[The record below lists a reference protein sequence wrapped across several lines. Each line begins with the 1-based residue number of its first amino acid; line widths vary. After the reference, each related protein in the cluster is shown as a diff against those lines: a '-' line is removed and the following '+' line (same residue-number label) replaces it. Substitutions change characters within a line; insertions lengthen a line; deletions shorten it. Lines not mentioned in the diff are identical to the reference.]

1 MATWPAFTPAKTC
14 IIPNHFINNQTCLFF
29 AFIPAKKT
37 RDLGYTRCEFH
48 LITRLWWPGEVLLR
62 VSRSLTIKQMA
73 TVSAVA
79 MVTICIFIVIQ
90 LFHFVQQRR
99 IDYAQQM
106 ENVAHTVR
114 QPLSEAV
121 LKADIPQAE
130 RILNTLKPAGI
141 LSRADVVLPNAFQ
154 ALHADF
160 APEKPV
166 PRWVA
171 RLFELPVQITLPLY
185 SVERSGLP
193 KPIAYLVLQA
203 DSSRVYQFL
212 LSTLSTMITTYL
224 LLALILSI
232 AISWCINR
240 LIVHPLRD
248 LSRDLQELPP
258 QAILTH
264 KMKLPNNHRDDEI
277 GMLIRSY
284 NRNQQVLESIHDEMS
299 RMTTHFAVTDLPN
312 RALFLA
318 LLEQH
323 ISHRHNRQ
331 AWGLMVIRIETLQ
344 EANGVLSDE
353 QRDTLMLTLV
363 EKIRST
369 VDDHSLL
376 AQTGPS
382 DFALLMKRAHNPF
395 RAMRLARNLM
405 IRINQ
410 PVNLQQLQLRPNASI
425 GLALHEES
433 SISAS
438 EQLDRATSA
447 MMSARHQGKNQI
459 LFFDPALTE
468 RAQKRLTQEHDIL
481 QGLQDEQFALYLQ
494 PQINMETGE
503 LAGAEALLRM
513 RMPDGSYGLSEEFI
527 ASAEE
532 IGVISAIGR
541 WVFEEACRILA
552 AWQKQGINIPLSVN
566 ISAVQL
572 RDASMVSHLQG
583 LLERHRIAPGNFV
596 LEITETAQIGDAE
609 QAIALLRLLQQTGV
623 AVALDDFGMGYSNLN
638 YLHQFKALP
647 VNKLK
652 MDRSFVAALPDD
664 DTMVRIVAAI
674 ADIIHLDVIAE
685 GVETAEQRDWLLA
698 RGITIGQGYLYAEAL
713 PLHVFNQRWLAS
725 PQLPV

>member
-1 MATWPAFTPAKTC
+1 M
-14 IIPNHFINNQTCLFF
+14 
-29 AFIPAKKT
+29 
-37 RDLGYTRCEFH
+37 
-48 LITRLWWPGEVLLR
+48 R

-73 TVSAVA
+73 TVSLVAVIT
-79 MVTICIFIVIQ
+79 VSIFIVIQ

-106 ENVAHTVR
+106 ETIAHSVR

-121 LKADIPQAE
+121 LRADIPQAE
-130 RILNTLKPAGI
+130 HILHSLKPAGI

-160 APEKPV
+160 EPEKPV
-166 PRWVA
+166 PRLVA

-185 SVERSGLP
+185 SVENTGSP
-193 KPIAYLVLQA
+193 KPLAYLVLQA
-203 DSSRVYQFL
+203 NSSRVYQFI
-212 LSTLSTMITTYL
+212 LSTLSTMIITYL
-224 LLALILSI
+224 LLALILSV

-240 LIVHPLRD
+240 LIIHPLRNI
-248 LSRDLQELPP
+248 SRELQELPP
-258 QAILTH
+258 QSILAH
-264 KMKLPNNHRDDEI
+264 KLTLPQGHHDDEI

-284 NRNQQVLESIHDEMS
+284 NRNQQVLESVHDEMS
-299 RMTTHFAVTDLPN
+299 RLTTHFAVTDLPN
-312 RALFLA
+312 RTLFLA
-318 LLEQH
+318 LVDQH
-323 ISHRHNRQ
+323 MRHPCRPF
-331 AWGLMVIRIETLQ
+331 GLMVIRVETLQ

-369 VDDHSLL
+369 LDDHTLL

-382 DFALLMKRAHNPF
+382 DFALLMKRANNPF
-395 RAMRLARNLM
+395 RAIRLARNLI
-405 IRINQ
+405 IRLNQ

-425 GLALHEES
+425 GLALRDDEPLGANEL
-433 SISAS
+433 
-438 EQLDRATSA
+438 LDRATSA

-459 LFFDPALTE
+459 LFFDAALTE

-481 QGLQDEQFALYLQ
+481 QGLHDEQFALYLQ
-494 PQINMETGE
+494 PQINMQTGE

-513 RMPDGSYGLSEEFI
+513 RQPDGSYGLSEEFI

-552 AWQKQGINIPLSVN
+552 GWQKHGVMIPLSVN

-572 RDASMVSHLQG
+572 RDASMVTHLQS
-583 LLERHRIAPGNFV
+583 LLERHRIAPGTFV
-596 LEITETAQIGDAE
+596 VEITETAQIGDAE
-609 QAIALLRLLQQTGV
+609 QAISLLRMLQQTGV

-652 MDRSFVAALPDD
+652 MDRSFVSALPDD

-674 ADIIHLDVIAE
+674 ADIINLDVIAE
-685 GVETAEQRDWLLA
+685 GVETNEQRDWLLA
-698 RGITIGQGYLYAEAL
+698 RGIHIGQGYLYSEAVNL
-713 PLHVFNQRWLAS
+713 TRFNQQWIVKPSRTE
-725 PQLPV
+725 

>member
-1 MATWPAFTPAKTC
+1 M
-14 IIPNHFINNQTCLFF
+14 
-29 AFIPAKKT
+29 
-37 RDLGYTRCEFH
+37 
-48 LITRLWWPGEVLLR
+48 LR

-79 MVTICIFIVIQ
+79 MVTISIFIVIQ

-106 ENVAHTVR
+106 ENIAHTVR

-121 LKADIPQAE
+121 LKGDIPQAE

-160 APEKPV
+160 VPEKPV
-166 PRWVA
+166 PRFVA

-185 SVERSGLP
+185 SVERTGLP

-224 LLALILSI
+224 LLALILSV

-240 LIVHPLRD
+240 LIVHPLRN

-264 KMKLPNNHRDDEI
+264 KLDLPHNHRDDEI

-318 LLEQH
+318 LLDQH
-323 ISHRHNRQ
+323 ASHRHRRQ
-331 AWGLMVIRIETLQ
+331 PWGLMVIRIETLQ

-369 VDDHSLL
+369 VDDHTLL

-410 PVNLQQLQLRPNASI
+410 PVNLHQLQLRPNASI
-425 GLALHEES
+425 GLALYDDS
-433 SISAS
+433 VVSAG

-481 QGLQDEQFALYLQ
+481 QGLQDDQFALYLQ
-494 PQINMETGE
+494 PQINMATGE

-609 QAIALLRLLQQTGV
+609 QAISLLRALQQTGV

-664 DTMVRIVAAI
+664 DTMVRIVSAI

-685 GVETAEQRDWLLA
+685 GVETEEQRDWLLA

-713 PLHVFNQRWLAS
+713 PLHIFNQRWLAPS
-725 PQLPV
+725 SHPE

>member
-1 MATWPAFTPAKTC
+1 
-14 IIPNHFINNQTCLFF
+14 
-29 AFIPAKKT
+29 
-37 RDLGYTRCEFH
+37 
-48 LITRLWWPGEVLLR
+48 LLR

-114 QPLSEAV
+114 QPLSDAV

-248 LSRDLQELPP
+248 ISRDLQELPP

-264 KMKLPNNHRDDEI
+264 KMTLPNNHRDDEI

-323 ISHRHNRQ
+323 MSHRHNRQ

-425 GLALHEES
+425 GLALHEEN

-552 AWQKQGINIPLSVN
+552 GWQKQGINIPLSVN

-609 QAIALLRLLQQTGV
+609 QAIALLRSLQQTGV

-713 PLHVFNQRWLAS
+713 PLNVFNQRWLKRS
-725 PQLPV
+725 QLPE

>member
-1 MATWPAFTPAKTC
+1 MRVKTC

-248 LSRDLQELPP
+248 ISRDLQELPP

-552 AWQKQGINIPLSVN
+552 GWQKQGINIPLSVN

-713 PLHVFNQRWLAS
+713 PLHVFNQRWLNS
-725 PQLPV
+725 SQLPE

>member
-1 MATWPAFTPAKTC
+1 M
-14 IIPNHFINNQTCLFF
+14 
-29 AFIPAKKT
+29 
-37 RDLGYTRCEFH
+37 
-48 LITRLWWPGEVLLR
+48 R

-79 MVTICIFIVIQ
+79 LVTICIFIVIQ

-99 IDYAQQM
+99 VDYAQQM

-166 PRWVA
+166 PRFVA

-224 LLALILSI
+224 LLALILSV

-240 LIVHPLRD
+240 LIVHPLRNI
-248 LSRDLQELPP
+248 SRELQELPP
-258 QAILTH
+258 PAILTH
-264 KMKLPNNHRDDEI
+264 KLALPHNHRDDEI

-299 RMTTHFAVTDLPN
+299 RLTTHFAVTDLPN

-318 LLEQH
+318 LLDQH
-323 ISHRHNRQ
+323 IRHRHSQ
-331 AWGLMVIRIETLQ
+331 QPWGLMVIRIETLQ

-369 VDDHSLL
+369 IDDHTLL

-405 IRINQ
+405 LRINQ
-410 PVNLQQLQLRPNASI
+410 PVNLYQLQLRPNASI
-425 GLALHEES
+425 GLALHDDNTV
-433 SISAS
+433 SAG
-438 EQLDRATSA
+438 EQLARATSA

-481 QGLQDEQFALYLQ
+481 QGLQDGQFALYLQ
-494 PQINMETGE
+494 PQINMATGE

-532 IGVISAIGR
+532 IGVISALGR
-541 WVFEEACRILA
+541 WVFEEACRIIA
-552 AWQKQGINIPLSVN
+552 GWQRHGINLPLSVN

-572 RDASMVSHLQG
+572 RDASVVSHLQG

-609 QAIALLRLLQQTGV
+609 QAMALLRSLQQTGV

-713 PLHVFNQRWLAS
+713 PLPVFNQRWLAS
-725 PQLPV
+725 SSPSE

>member
-1 MATWPAFTPAKTC
+1 M
-14 IIPNHFINNQTCLFF
+14 
-29 AFIPAKKT
+29 
-37 RDLGYTRCEFH
+37 
-48 LITRLWWPGEVLLR
+48 R

-79 MVTICIFIVIQ
+79 MVTISIFIVIQ

-106 ENVAHTVR
+106 ENIAHTVR

-121 LKADIPQAE
+121 LKGDIPQAE
-130 RILNTLKPAGI
+130 HILNTLKPAGI

-160 APEKPV
+160 VPDKPV
-166 PRWVA
+166 PLFVA

-185 SVERSGLP
+185 SVERTGLP

-224 LLALILSI
+224 LLALILSV

-240 LIVHPLRD
+240 LIVHPLRN

-264 KMKLPNNHRDDEI
+264 KLDLPQNHRDDEI

-318 LLEQH
+318 LLDQH
-323 ISHRHNRQ
+323 ISHRHRRQ
-331 AWGLMVIRIETLQ
+331 PWGLMVIRIETLQ

-369 VDDHSLL
+369 VDDHTLL

-410 PVNLQQLQLRPNASI
+410 PVNLHQLQLRPNASI
-425 GLALHEES
+425 GLALHDDDLV
-433 SISAS
+433 SAG

-447 MMSARHQGKNQI
+447 MMSARHQGKNQV

-481 QGLQDEQFALYLQ
+481 QGLQDDQFALYLQ

-552 AWQKQGINIPLSVN
+552 GWQKQGINIPLSVN

-572 RDASMVSHLQG
+572 RDASMVTHLQG

-609 QAIALLRLLQQTGV
+609 QAIQLLRSLQQTGV

-685 GVETAEQRDWLLA
+685 GVETEEQRDWLLA

-713 PLHVFNQRWLAS
+713 PLPIFNQRWLS
-725 PQLPV
+725 HSSHPE

>member
-1 MATWPAFTPAKTC
+1 M
-14 IIPNHFINNQTCLFF
+14 
-29 AFIPAKKT
+29 
-37 RDLGYTRCEFH
+37 
-48 LITRLWWPGEVLLR
+48 LR

-79 MVTICIFIVIQ
+79 LVTICIFIVIQ

-99 IDYAQQM
+99 VDYAQQM

-166 PRWVA
+166 PRFVA

-224 LLALILSI
+224 LLALILSV

-240 LIVHPLRD
+240 LIVHPLRNI
-248 LSRDLQELPP
+248 SRELQELPP
-258 QAILTH
+258 PAILTH
-264 KMKLPNNHRDDEI
+264 KLALPHNHRDDEI

-299 RMTTHFAVTDLPN
+299 RLTTHFAVTDLPN

-318 LLEQH
+318 LLDQH
-323 ISHRHNRQ
+323 IRHRHSQ
-331 AWGLMVIRIETLQ
+331 QPWGLMVIRIETLQ

-353 QRDTLMLTLV
+353 HRDTLMLTLV

-369 VDDHSLL
+369 IDDHTLL

-405 IRINQ
+405 LRINQ
-410 PVNLQQLQLRPNASI
+410 PVNLYQLQLRPNASI
-425 GLALHEES
+425 GLALHDDNTV
-433 SISAS
+433 SAG
-438 EQLDRATSA
+438 EQLARATSA

-481 QGLQDEQFALYLQ
+481 QGLQDGQFALYLQ
-494 PQINMETGE
+494 PQINMATGE

-532 IGVISAIGR
+532 IGVISALGR
-541 WVFEEACRILA
+541 WVFEEACRIIA
-552 AWQKQGINIPLSVN
+552 GWQRHGINLPLSVN

-572 RDASMVSHLQG
+572 RDASVVSHLQG

-609 QAIALLRLLQQTGV
+609 QAMALLRSLQQTGV

-713 PLHVFNQRWLAS
+713 PLSVFNQRWLAS
-725 PQLPV
+725 SSPSE

>member
-1 MATWPAFTPAKTC
+1 M
-14 IIPNHFINNQTCLFF
+14 
-29 AFIPAKKT
+29 
-37 RDLGYTRCEFH
+37 
-48 LITRLWWPGEVLLR
+48 R

-114 QPLSEAV
+114 QPLSDAV

-248 LSRDLQELPP
+248 ISRDLQELPP

-264 KMKLPNNHRDDEI
+264 KMTLPNNHRDDEI

-323 ISHRHNRQ
+323 MSHRHNRQ

-425 GLALHEES
+425 GLALHEEN

-552 AWQKQGINIPLSVN
+552 GWQKQGINIPLSVN

-609 QAIALLRLLQQTGV
+609 QAIALLRSLQQTGV

-713 PLHVFNQRWLAS
+713 PLNVFNQRWLKRS
-725 PQLPV
+725 QLPE

>member
-1 MATWPAFTPAKTC
+1 M
-14 IIPNHFINNQTCLFF
+14 
-29 AFIPAKKT
+29 
-37 RDLGYTRCEFH
+37 
-48 LITRLWWPGEVLLR
+48 LR

-79 MVTICIFIVIQ
+79 LVTICIFIVIQ

-99 IDYAQQM
+99 VDYAQQM

-166 PRWVA
+166 PRFVA

-224 LLALILSI
+224 LLALILSV

-240 LIVHPLRD
+240 LIVHPLRNI
-248 LSRDLQELPP
+248 SRELQELPP
-258 QAILTH
+258 PAILTH
-264 KMKLPNNHRDDEI
+264 KLALPHNHRDDEI

-299 RMTTHFAVTDLPN
+299 RLTTHFAVTDLPN

-318 LLEQH
+318 LLDQH
-323 ISHRHNRQ
+323 IRHRHSQ
-331 AWGLMVIRIETLQ
+331 QPWGLMVIRIETLQ

-369 VDDHSLL
+369 IDDHTLL

-405 IRINQ
+405 LRINQ
-410 PVNLQQLQLRPNASI
+410 PVNLYQLQLRPNASI
-425 GLALHEES
+425 GLALHDDNTV
-433 SISAS
+433 SAG
-438 EQLDRATSA
+438 EQLARATSA

-481 QGLQDEQFALYLQ
+481 QGLQDGQFALYLQ
-494 PQINMETGE
+494 PQINMATGE

-532 IGVISAIGR
+532 IGVISALGR
-541 WVFEEACRILA
+541 WVFEEACRIIA
-552 AWQKQGINIPLSVN
+552 GWQRHGINLPLSVN

-572 RDASMVSHLQG
+572 RDASVVSHLQG

-609 QAIALLRLLQQTGV
+609 QAMALLRSLQQTGV

-664 DTMVRIVAAI
+664 DTMVCIVAAI

-713 PLHVFNQRWLAS
+713 PFSVFNQRWLAS
-725 PQLPV
+725 SSPSE

>member
-1 MATWPAFTPAKTC
+1 M
-14 IIPNHFINNQTCLFF
+14 
-29 AFIPAKKT
+29 
-37 RDLGYTRCEFH
+37 
-48 LITRLWWPGEVLLR
+48 R

-73 TVSAVA
+73 TVSLVAVIT
-79 MVTICIFIVIQ
+79 VSIFIVIQ

-106 ENVAHTVR
+106 ETIAHSVR

-121 LKADIPQAE
+121 LRADIPQAE
-130 RILNTLKPAGI
+130 HILHSLKPAGI

-160 APEKPV
+160 EPEKPV
-166 PRWVA
+166 PRLVA

-185 SVERSGLP
+185 SVENTGSP
-193 KPIAYLVLQA
+193 KPLAYLVLQA
-203 DSSRVYQFL
+203 NSSRVYQFI
-212 LSTLSTMITTYL
+212 LSTLSTMIITYL
-224 LLALILSI
+224 LLALILSV

-240 LIVHPLRD
+240 LIIHPLRNI
-248 LSRDLQELPP
+248 SRELQELPP
-258 QAILTH
+258 QSILAH
-264 KMKLPNNHRDDEI
+264 KLTLPQGHRDDEI

-284 NRNQQVLESIHDEMS
+284 NRNQQVLESVHDEMS
-299 RMTTHFAVTDLPN
+299 RLTTHFAVTDLPN
-312 RALFLA
+312 RTLFLA
-318 LLEQH
+318 LLDQH
-323 ISHRHNRQ
+323 MRHPCRPF
-331 AWGLMVIRIETLQ
+331 GLMVIRVETLQ

-369 VDDHSLL
+369 LDDHTLL

-382 DFALLMKRAHNPF
+382 DFALLMKRANNPF
-395 RAMRLARNLM
+395 RAIRLARNLI
-405 IRINQ
+405 IRLNQ

-425 GLALHEES
+425 GLALRDDEPLGANEL
-433 SISAS
+433 
-438 EQLDRATSA
+438 LDRATSA

-459 LFFDPALTE
+459 LFFDAALTE

-481 QGLQDEQFALYLQ
+481 QGLHDEQFALYLQ
-494 PQINMETGE
+494 PQINMQTGE

-513 RMPDGSYGLSEEFI
+513 RQPDGSYGLSEEFI

-552 AWQKQGINIPLSVN
+552 GWQKHGVMIPLSVN

-572 RDASMVSHLQG
+572 RDASMVTHLQS
-583 LLERHRIAPGNFV
+583 LLERHRIALGTFV
-596 LEITETAQIGDAE
+596 VEITETAQIGDAE
-609 QAIALLRLLQQTGV
+609 QAISLLRMLQQTGV

-652 MDRSFVAALPDD
+652 MDRSFVSALPDD

-674 ADIIHLDVIAE
+674 AEIINLDVIAE
-685 GVETAEQRDWLLA
+685 GVETNEQRDWLLA
-698 RGITIGQGYLYAEAL
+698 RGIHIGQGYLYSEAVNL
-713 PLHVFNQRWLAS
+713 TRFNQQWIVKPSRTE
-725 PQLPV
+725 

>member
-1 MATWPAFTPAKTC
+1 M
-14 IIPNHFINNQTCLFF
+14 
-29 AFIPAKKT
+29 
-37 RDLGYTRCEFH
+37 
-48 LITRLWWPGEVLLR
+48 R

-248 LSRDLQELPP
+248 ISRDLQELPP

-552 AWQKQGINIPLSVN
+552 GWQKQGINIPLSVN

-713 PLHVFNQRWLAS
+713 PLHIFNQRWLNS
-725 PQLPV
+725 SQLPE

>member
-1 MATWPAFTPAKTC
+1 M
-14 IIPNHFINNQTCLFF
+14 
-29 AFIPAKKT
+29 
-37 RDLGYTRCEFH
+37 
-48 LITRLWWPGEVLLR
+48 LR

-79 MVTICIFIVIQ
+79 LVTICIFIVIQ

-99 IDYAQQM
+99 VDYAQQM
-106 ENVAHTVR
+106 ENIAHTVR

-166 PRWVA
+166 PRFVA

-224 LLALILSI
+224 LLALILSV

-240 LIVHPLRD
+240 LIVHPLRNI
-248 LSRDLQELPP
+248 SRELQELPP
-258 QAILTH
+258 PAILTH
-264 KMKLPNNHRDDEI
+264 KLALPHNHRDDEI

-299 RMTTHFAVTDLPN
+299 RLTTHFAVTDLPN

-318 LLEQH
+318 LLDQH
-323 ISHRHNRQ
+323 IRHRHSQ
-331 AWGLMVIRIETLQ
+331 QPWGLMVIRIETLQ

-369 VDDHSLL
+369 IDDHTLL

-405 IRINQ
+405 LRINQ
-410 PVNLQQLQLRPNASI
+410 PVNLYQLQLRPNASI
-425 GLALHEES
+425 GLALHDDNTV
-433 SISAS
+433 SAG
-438 EQLDRATSA
+438 EQLARATSA

-481 QGLQDEQFALYLQ
+481 QGLQDGQFALYLQ
-494 PQINMETGE
+494 PQINMATGE

-532 IGVISAIGR
+532 IGVISALGR
-541 WVFEEACRILA
+541 WVFEEACRIIA
-552 AWQKQGINIPLSVN
+552 GWQRHGINLPLSVN

-572 RDASMVSHLQG
+572 RDASVVSHLQG

-609 QAIALLRLLQQTGV
+609 QAMALLRSLQQTGV

-713 PLHVFNQRWLAS
+713 PLSVFNQRWLAS
-725 PQLPV
+725 SSPSE

>member
-1 MATWPAFTPAKTC
+1 
-14 IIPNHFINNQTCLFF
+14 
-29 AFIPAKKT
+29 
-37 RDLGYTRCEFH
+37 
-48 LITRLWWPGEVLLR
+48 
-62 VSRSLTIKQMA
+62 MA

-79 MVTICIFIVIQ
+79 MVTISIFIVIQ

-106 ENVAHTVR
+106 ENIAHTVR

-121 LKADIPQAE
+121 LKGDIPQAE
-130 RILNTLKPAGI
+130 HILNTLKPAGI

-160 APEKPV
+160 VPDKPV
-166 PRWVA
+166 PLFVA

-185 SVERSGLP
+185 SVERTGLP

-224 LLALILSI
+224 LLALILSV

-240 LIVHPLRD
+240 LIVHPLRN

-264 KMKLPNNHRDDEI
+264 KLDLPQNHRDDEI

-318 LLEQH
+318 LLDQH
-323 ISHRHNRQ
+323 ISHRHRRQ
-331 AWGLMVIRIETLQ
+331 PWGLMVIRIETLQ

-369 VDDHSLL
+369 VDDHTLL

-410 PVNLQQLQLRPNASI
+410 PVNLHQLQLRPNASI
-425 GLALHEES
+425 GLALHDDDLV
-433 SISAS
+433 SAG

-447 MMSARHQGKNQI
+447 MMSARHQGKNQV

-481 QGLQDEQFALYLQ
+481 QGLQDDQFALYLQ

-552 AWQKQGINIPLSVN
+552 GWQKQGINIPLSVN

-572 RDASMVSHLQG
+572 RDASMVTHLQG

-609 QAIALLRLLQQTGV
+609 QAIQLLRSLQQTGV

-685 GVETAEQRDWLLA
+685 GVETEEQRDWLLA

-713 PLHVFNQRWLAS
+713 PLPIFNQRWLS
-725 PQLPV
+725 HSSHPE

>member
-1 MATWPAFTPAKTC
+1 M
-14 IIPNHFINNQTCLFF
+14 
-29 AFIPAKKT
+29 
-37 RDLGYTRCEFH
+37 
-48 LITRLWWPGEVLLR
+48 R

-73 TVSAVA
+73 TVSLVAVIT
-79 MVTICIFIVIQ
+79 VSIFIVIQ

-106 ENVAHTVR
+106 ETIAHSVR

-121 LKADIPQAE
+121 LRADIPQAE
-130 RILNTLKPAGI
+130 HILHSLKPAGI

-160 APEKPV
+160 EPEKPV
-166 PRWVA
+166 PRLVA

-185 SVERSGLP
+185 SVENTGSP
-193 KPIAYLVLQA
+193 KPLAYLVLQA
-203 DSSRVYQFL
+203 NSSRVYQFI
-212 LSTLSTMITTYL
+212 LSTLSTMIITYL
-224 LLALILSI
+224 LLALILSV

-240 LIVHPLRD
+240 LIIHPLRNI
-248 LSRDLQELPP
+248 SRELQELPP
-258 QAILTH
+258 QSILAH
-264 KMKLPNNHRDDEI
+264 KLTLPQGHRDDEI

-284 NRNQQVLESIHDEMS
+284 NRNQQVLESVHDEMS
-299 RMTTHFAVTDLPN
+299 RLTTHFAVTDLPN
-312 RALFLA
+312 RTLFLA
-318 LLEQH
+318 LVDQH
-323 ISHRHNRQ
+323 MRHPCRPF
-331 AWGLMVIRIETLQ
+331 GLMVIRVETLQ

-369 VDDHSLL
+369 LDDHTLL

-382 DFALLMKRAHNPF
+382 DFALLMKRANNPF
-395 RAMRLARNLM
+395 RAIRLARNLI
-405 IRINQ
+405 IRLNQ

-425 GLALHEES
+425 GLALRDDEPLGANEL
-433 SISAS
+433 
-438 EQLDRATSA
+438 LDRATSA

-459 LFFDPALTE
+459 LFFDAALTE

-481 QGLQDEQFALYLQ
+481 QGLHDEQFALYLQ
-494 PQINMETGE
+494 PQINMQTGE

-513 RMPDGSYGLSEEFI
+513 RQPDGSYGLSEEFI

-552 AWQKQGINIPLSVN
+552 GWQKHGVMIPLSVN

-572 RDASMVSHLQG
+572 RDASMVTHLQS
-583 LLERHRIAPGNFV
+583 LLERHRIAPGTFV
-596 LEITETAQIGDAE
+596 VEITETAQIGDAE
-609 QAIALLRLLQQTGV
+609 QAISLLRMLQQTGV

-652 MDRSFVAALPDD
+652 MDRSFVSALPDD

-674 ADIIHLDVIAE
+674 ADIINLDVIAE
-685 GVETAEQRDWLLA
+685 GVETNEQRDWLLA
-698 RGITIGQGYLYAEAL
+698 RGIHIGQGYLYSEAVNL
-713 PLHVFNQRWLAS
+713 TRFNQQWIVKPSRTE
-725 PQLPV
+725 

>member
-1 MATWPAFTPAKTC
+1 M
-14 IIPNHFINNQTCLFF
+14 
-29 AFIPAKKT
+29 
-37 RDLGYTRCEFH
+37 
-48 LITRLWWPGEVLLR
+48 LR

-79 MVTICIFIVIQ
+79 LVTICIFIVIQ

-99 IDYAQQM
+99 VDYAQQM
-106 ENVAHTVR
+106 EHVAHTVR

-166 PRWVA
+166 PRFVA

-224 LLALILSI
+224 LLALILSV

-240 LIVHPLRD
+240 LIVHPLRNI
-248 LSRDLQELPP
+248 SRELQELPP
-258 QAILTH
+258 PAILTH
-264 KMKLPNNHRDDEI
+264 KLALPHNHRDDEI

-284 NRNQQVLESIHDEMS
+284 NRNQQVLESIHNEMS
-299 RMTTHFAVTDLPN
+299 RLTTHFAVTDLPN

-318 LLEQH
+318 LLDQH
-323 ISHRHNRQ
+323 IRHRHSQ
-331 AWGLMVIRIETLQ
+331 QPWGLMVIRIETLQ

-369 VDDHSLL
+369 IDDHTLL
-376 AQTGPS
+376 AQTGPR

-405 IRINQ
+405 LRINQ
-410 PVNLQQLQLRPNASI
+410 PVNLYQLQLRPSASI
-425 GLALHEES
+425 GLALHDDNTV
-433 SISAS
+433 SAG
-438 EQLDRATSA
+438 EQLARATSA

-481 QGLQDEQFALYLQ
+481 QGLQDGQFALYLQ
-494 PQINMETGE
+494 PQINMATGE

-532 IGVISAIGR
+532 IGVISALGR
-541 WVFEEACRILA
+541 WVFEEACRIIA
-552 AWQKQGINIPLSVN
+552 GWQRHGINLPLSVN

-572 RDASMVSHLQG
+572 RDVSVVSHLQG

-609 QAIALLRLLQQTGV
+609 QARALLRSLQQTGV
-623 AVALDDFGMGYSNLN
+623 AVALDDFGMGYSSLN

-713 PLHVFNQRWLAS
+713 PLSVFNQRWLAS
-725 PQLPV
+725 SSPSE

>member
-1 MATWPAFTPAKTC
+1 M
-14 IIPNHFINNQTCLFF
+14 
-29 AFIPAKKT
+29 
-37 RDLGYTRCEFH
+37 
-48 LITRLWWPGEVLLR
+48 LR

-79 MVTICIFIVIQ
+79 MVTISIFIVIQ

-106 ENVAHTVR
+106 ENIAHTVR

-121 LKADIPQAE
+121 LKGDIPQAE

-160 APEKPV
+160 VPEKPV
-166 PRWVA
+166 PRFVA

-185 SVERSGLP
+185 SVERTGLP

-224 LLALILSI
+224 LLALILSV

-240 LIVHPLRD
+240 LIVHPLRN

-264 KMKLPNNHRDDEI
+264 KLDLPHNHRDDEI

-299 RMTTHFAVTDLPN
+299 RMTTHFAITDLPN

-318 LLEQH
+318 LLDQH
-323 ISHRHNRQ
+323 ASHRHRRQ
-331 AWGLMVIRIETLQ
+331 PWGLMVIRIETLQ

-369 VDDHSLL
+369 VDDHTLL

-410 PVNLQQLQLRPNASI
+410 PVNLHQLQLRPNASI
-425 GLALHEES
+425 GLALYDDS
-433 SISAS
+433 VVSAG

-481 QGLQDEQFALYLQ
+481 QGLQDDQFALYLQ
-494 PQINMETGE
+494 PQINMATGE

-609 QAIALLRLLQQTGV
+609 QAISLLRALQQTGV

-664 DTMVRIVAAI
+664 DTMVRIVSAI

-685 GVETAEQRDWLLA
+685 GVETEEQRDWLLA

-713 PLHVFNQRWLAS
+713 PLHIFNQRWLAAS
-725 PQLPV
+725 SHHE

>member
-1 MATWPAFTPAKTC
+1 M
-14 IIPNHFINNQTCLFF
+14 
-29 AFIPAKKT
+29 
-37 RDLGYTRCEFH
+37 
-48 LITRLWWPGEVLLR
+48 LR

-79 MVTICIFIVIQ
+79 LVTICIFIVIQ

-99 IDYAQQM
+99 VDYAQQM

-166 PRWVA
+166 PRFVA

-224 LLALILSI
+224 LLALILSV

-240 LIVHPLRD
+240 LIVHPLRNI
-248 LSRDLQELPP
+248 SRELQELPP
-258 QAILTH
+258 PAILTH
-264 KMKLPNNHRDDEI
+264 KLALPHNHRDDEI

-299 RMTTHFAVTDLPN
+299 RLTTHFAVTDLPN

-318 LLEQH
+318 LLDQH
-323 ISHRHNRQ
+323 IRHRHSQ
-331 AWGLMVIRIETLQ
+331 QPWGLMVIRIETLQ

-369 VDDHSLL
+369 IDDHTLL

-405 IRINQ
+405 LRINQ
-410 PVNLQQLQLRPNASI
+410 PVNLYQLQLRPNASI
-425 GLALHEES
+425 GLALHDDNTV
-433 SISAS
+433 SAG
-438 EQLDRATSA
+438 EQLARATSA

-481 QGLQDEQFALYLQ
+481 QGLQDGQFALYLQ
-494 PQINMETGE
+494 PQINMATGE

-527 ASAEE
+527 ASADE
-532 IGVISAIGR
+532 IGVISALGR
-541 WVFEEACRILA
+541 WVFEEACRIIA
-552 AWQKQGINIPLSVN
+552 GWQRHGINLPLSVN

-572 RDASMVSHLQG
+572 RDASVVSHLQG

-609 QAIALLRLLQQTGV
+609 QAMALLRSLQQTGV

-713 PLHVFNQRWLAS
+713 PLSVFNQRWLAS
-725 PQLPV
+725 SSPSE

>member
-1 MATWPAFTPAKTC
+1 M
-14 IIPNHFINNQTCLFF
+14 
-29 AFIPAKKT
+29 
-37 RDLGYTRCEFH
+37 
-48 LITRLWWPGEVLLR
+48 LR

-79 MVTICIFIVIQ
+79 LVTICIFIVIQ

-99 IDYAQQM
+99 VDYAQQM

-160 APEKPV
+160 VPEKPV
-166 PRWVA
+166 PRFVA

-224 LLALILSI
+224 LLALILSV

-240 LIVHPLRD
+240 LIVHPLRNI
-248 LSRDLQELPP
+248 SRELQELPP
-258 QAILTH
+258 PAILTH
-264 KMKLPNNHRDDEI
+264 KLALPHNHRDDEI

-299 RMTTHFAVTDLPN
+299 RLTTHFAVTDLPN

-318 LLEQH
+318 LLDQH
-323 ISHRHNRQ
+323 IRHRHSQ
-331 AWGLMVIRIETLQ
+331 QPWGLMVIRIETLQ

-369 VDDHSLL
+369 IDDHTLL

-405 IRINQ
+405 LRINQ
-410 PVNLQQLQLRPNASI
+410 PVNLYQLQLRPNASI
-425 GLALHEES
+425 GLALHDDNTV
-433 SISAS
+433 SAG
-438 EQLDRATSA
+438 EQLARATSA

-481 QGLQDEQFALYLQ
+481 QGLQDGQFALYLQ
-494 PQINMETGE
+494 PQINMATGE

-532 IGVISAIGR
+532 IGVISALGR
-541 WVFEEACRILA
+541 WVFEEACRIIA
-552 AWQKQGINIPLSVN
+552 GWQRHGINLPLSVN

-572 RDASMVSHLQG
+572 RDASMVHHLQG
-583 LLERHRIAPGNFV
+583 LLQRHQIAPGSFV

-609 QAIALLRLLQQTGV
+609 VAMALLRSLQTVGV

-638 YLHQFKALP
+638 YLHQFKSLP

-713 PLHVFNQRWLAS
+713 PLSVFNQRWLAS
-725 PQLPV
+725 SSPSE

>member
-1 MATWPAFTPAKTC
+1 V
-14 IIPNHFINNQTCLFF
+14 LFSLEK
-29 AFIPAKKT
+29 I
-37 RDLGYTRCEFH
+37 
-48 LITRLWWPGEVLLR
+48 LR

-79 MVTICIFIVIQ
+79 LITVSVFIVIQ

-106 ENVAHTVR
+106 ENIAHTVR

-121 LKADIPQAE
+121 LKADIAQAE
-130 RILNTLKPAGI
+130 RILQTLKPAGV

-154 ALHADF
+154 ALHASF
-160 APEKPV
+160 ENEKPI
-166 PRWVA
+166 PLLIT
-171 RLFELPVQITLPLY
+171 RLFELPVQITVPLY
-185 SVERSGLP
+185 SVESSASP
-193 KPIAYLVLQA
+193 KPLAYLVLQA
-203 DSSRVYQFL
+203 NSTRVYQFI
-212 LSTLSTMITTYL
+212 LSTVSTMVTTYL
-224 LLALILSI
+224 LLALILSV

-240 LIVHPLRD
+240 LVVHPLRNI
-248 LSRDLQELPP
+248 SRELQELPP

-264 KMKLPNNHRDDEI
+264 KLTLPASHRDDEI

-284 NRNQQVLESIHDEMS
+284 NRNQQVLESVHDEMS
-299 RMTTHFAVTDLPN
+299 RLTTHYAVTDLPN

-318 LLEQH
+318 LVDQH
-323 ISHRHNRQ
+323 LRSHSKGF
-331 AWGLMVIRIETLQ
+331 GLMVIRIETLQ

-369 VDDHSLL
+369 IDDHTLL

-382 DFALLMKRAHNPF
+382 DFALLMKRASTPF

-405 IRINQ
+405 IRLNQ
-410 PVNLQQLQLRPNASI
+410 PVTLHQLQLRPNASI
-425 GLALHEES
+425 GLALYDEEHL
-433 SISAS
+433 SAN

-447 MMSARHQGKNQI
+447 MMSARHLGKNQI
-459 LFFDPALTE
+459 LFFDAALTE

-481 QGLQDEQFALYLQ
+481 QGLQDEQFRLFLQ
-494 PQINMETGE
+494 PQINMQTGE

-532 IGVISAIGR
+532 IGVIAAIGR

-552 AWQKQGINIPLSVN
+552 GWQKRGIFIPLSVN

-572 RDASMVSHLQG
+572 RDASMVNHLQG
-583 LLERHRIAPGNFV
+583 LLQRHQIAPGSFV

-609 QAIALLRLLQQTGV
+609 VAMALLRSLQTVGV

-638 YLHQFKALP
+638 YLHQFKSLP

-674 ADIIHLDVIAE
+674 AEIIDLDVIAE

-698 RGITIGQGYLYAEAL
+698 RGIHIGQGYLYAEAL
-713 PLHVFNQRWLAS
+713 PLERFTQAWLPALAS
-725 PQLPV
+725 DQ

>member
-1 MATWPAFTPAKTC
+1 MRVKTC

-552 AWQKQGINIPLSVN
+552 GWQKQGINIPLSVN

-713 PLHVFNQRWLAS
+713 PLHIFNQRWLNS
-725 PQLPV
+725 SQLPE

>member
-1 MATWPAFTPAKTC
+1 
-14 IIPNHFINNQTCLFF
+14 
-29 AFIPAKKT
+29 
-37 RDLGYTRCEFH
+37 
-48 LITRLWWPGEVLLR
+48 
-62 VSRSLTIKQMA
+62 
-73 TVSAVA
+73 
-79 MVTICIFIVIQ
+79 
-90 LFHFVQQRR
+90 
-99 IDYAQQM
+99 
-106 ENVAHTVR
+106 
-114 QPLSEAV
+114 

-552 AWQKQGINIPLSVN
+552 GWQKQGINIPLSVN

-713 PLHVFNQRWLAS
+713 PLHIFNQRWLNS
-725 PQLPV
+725 SQLPE

>member
-1 MATWPAFTPAKTC
+1 M
-14 IIPNHFINNQTCLFF
+14 
-29 AFIPAKKT
+29 
-37 RDLGYTRCEFH
+37 
-48 LITRLWWPGEVLLR
+48 R

-73 TVSAVA
+73 TVSLVAVIT
-79 MVTICIFIVIQ
+79 VSIFIVIQ

-106 ENVAHTVR
+106 ETIAHSVR

-121 LKADIPQAE
+121 LRADIPQAE
-130 RILNTLKPAGI
+130 HILHSLKPAGI

-160 APEKPV
+160 EPEKPV
-166 PRWVA
+166 PRLVA

-185 SVERSGLP
+185 SVENTGSP
-193 KPIAYLVLQA
+193 KPLAYLVLQA
-203 DSSRVYQFL
+203 NSSRVYQFI
-212 LSTLSTMITTYL
+212 LSTLSTMIITYL
-224 LLALILSI
+224 LLALILSV

-240 LIVHPLRD
+240 LIIHPLRNI
-248 LSRDLQELPP
+248 SRELQELPP
-258 QAILTH
+258 QSILAH
-264 KMKLPNNHRDDEI
+264 KLTLPQGHRDDEI

-284 NRNQQVLESIHDEMS
+284 NRNQQVLESVHDEMS
-299 RMTTHFAVTDLPN
+299 RLTTHFAVTDLPN
-312 RALFLA
+312 RTLFLA
-318 LLEQH
+318 LVDQH
-323 ISHRHNRQ
+323 MRHPCRPF
-331 AWGLMVIRIETLQ
+331 GLMVIRVETLQ

-369 VDDHSLL
+369 LDDHTLL

-382 DFALLMKRAHNPF
+382 DFALLMKRANNPF
-395 RAMRLARNLM
+395 RAIRLARNLI
-405 IRINQ
+405 IRLNQ

-425 GLALHEES
+425 GLALRDDEPLGANEL
-433 SISAS
+433 
-438 EQLDRATSA
+438 LDRATSA

-459 LFFDPALTE
+459 LFFDAALTE

-481 QGLQDEQFALYLQ
+481 QGLHDEQFALYLQ
-494 PQINMETGE
+494 PQINMQTGE

-513 RMPDGSYGLSEEFI
+513 RQPDGSYGLSEEFI

-552 AWQKQGINIPLSVN
+552 GWQKHGVMIPLSVN

-572 RDASMVSHLQG
+572 RDASMVTHLQS
-583 LLERHRIAPGNFV
+583 LLERHRIAPGTFV
-596 LEITETAQIGDAE
+596 VEITETAQIGDAE
-609 QAIALLRLLQQTGV
+609 QAISLLRMLQQTGV

-652 MDRSFVAALPDD
+652 MDRSFVSALPDD

-674 ADIIHLDVIAE
+674 AEIINLDVIAE
-685 GVETAEQRDWLLA
+685 GVETNEQRDWLLA
-698 RGITIGQGYLYAEAL
+698 RGIHIGQGYLYSEAVNL
-713 PLHVFNQRWLAS
+713 TRFNQQWIVKPSRTE
-725 PQLPV
+725 

>member
-1 MATWPAFTPAKTC
+1 M
-14 IIPNHFINNQTCLFF
+14 
-29 AFIPAKKT
+29 
-37 RDLGYTRCEFH
+37 
-48 LITRLWWPGEVLLR
+48 LR

-79 MVTICIFIVIQ
+79 LVTICIFIVIQ

-99 IDYAQQM
+99 VDYAQQM

-166 PRWVA
+166 PRFVA

-185 SVERSGLP
+185 SVERSVLP

-224 LLALILSI
+224 LLALILSV

-240 LIVHPLRD
+240 LIVHPLRNI
-248 LSRDLQELPP
+248 SRELQELPP
-258 QAILTH
+258 PAILTH
-264 KMKLPNNHRDDEI
+264 KLALPHNHRDDEI

-299 RMTTHFAVTDLPN
+299 RLTTHFAVTDLPN

-318 LLEQH
+318 LLDQH
-323 ISHRHNRQ
+323 IRHRHSQ
-331 AWGLMVIRIETLQ
+331 QPWGLMVIRIETLQ

-369 VDDHSLL
+369 IDDHTLL

-405 IRINQ
+405 LRINQ
-410 PVNLQQLQLRPNASI
+410 PVNLYQLQLRPNASI
-425 GLALHEES
+425 GLALHDDNTV
-433 SISAS
+433 SAG
-438 EQLDRATSA
+438 EQLARATSA

-481 QGLQDEQFALYLQ
+481 QGLQDGQFALYLQ
-494 PQINMETGE
+494 PQINMATGE

-532 IGVISAIGR
+532 IGVISALGR
-541 WVFEEACRILA
+541 WVFEEACRIIA
-552 AWQKQGINIPLSVN
+552 GWQRHGINLPLSVN

-572 RDASMVSHLQG
+572 RDASVVSHLQG

-609 QAIALLRLLQQTGV
+609 QAMALLRSLQQTGV

-713 PLHVFNQRWLAS
+713 PLSVFNQRWLAS
-725 PQLPV
+725 SSPSE

>member
-1 MATWPAFTPAKTC
+1 
-14 IIPNHFINNQTCLFF
+14 
-29 AFIPAKKT
+29 
-37 RDLGYTRCEFH
+37 
-48 LITRLWWPGEVLLR
+48 
-62 VSRSLTIKQMA
+62 
-73 TVSAVA
+73 
-79 MVTICIFIVIQ
+79 
-90 LFHFVQQRR
+90 
-99 IDYAQQM
+99 
-106 ENVAHTVR
+106 
-114 QPLSEAV
+114 
-121 LKADIPQAE
+121 
-130 RILNTLKPAGI
+130 
-141 LSRADVVLPNAFQ
+141 
-154 ALHADF
+154 
-160 APEKPV
+160 
-166 PRWVA
+166 
-171 RLFELPVQITLPLY
+171 
-185 SVERSGLP
+185 
-193 KPIAYLVLQA
+193 
-203 DSSRVYQFL
+203 
-212 LSTLSTMITTYL
+212 
-224 LLALILSI
+224 
-232 AISWCINR
+232 
-240 LIVHPLRD
+240 
-248 LSRDLQELPP
+248 
-258 QAILTH
+258 
-264 KMKLPNNHRDDEI
+264 
-277 GMLIRSY
+277 
-284 NRNQQVLESIHDEMS
+284 
-299 RMTTHFAVTDLPN
+299 
-312 RALFLA
+312 ALFLA
-318 LLEQH
+318 LLDQH
-323 ISHRHNRQ
+323 IRHRHSQ
-331 AWGLMVIRIETLQ
+331 QPWGLMVIRIETLQ

-369 VDDHSLL
+369 IDDHTLL

-405 IRINQ
+405 LRINQ
-410 PVNLQQLQLRPNASI
+410 PVNLYQLQLRPNASI
-425 GLALHEES
+425 GLALHDDNTV
-433 SISAS
+433 SAG
-438 EQLDRATSA
+438 EQLARATSA

-481 QGLQDEQFALYLQ
+481 QGLQDGQFALYLQ
-494 PQINMETGE
+494 PQINMATGE

-532 IGVISAIGR
+532 IGVISALGR
-541 WVFEEACRILA
+541 WVFEEACRIIA
-552 AWQKQGINIPLSVN
+552 GWQRHGINLPLSVN

-572 RDASMVSHLQG
+572 RDASVVSHLQG

-609 QAIALLRLLQQTGV
+609 QAMALLRSLQQTGV

-713 PLHVFNQRWLAS
+713 PLSVFNQRWLAS
-725 PQLPV
+725 SSPSE

>member
-1 MATWPAFTPAKTC
+1 M
-14 IIPNHFINNQTCLFF
+14 
-29 AFIPAKKT
+29 
-37 RDLGYTRCEFH
+37 
-48 LITRLWWPGEVLLR
+48 R

-73 TVSAVA
+73 TVSIVA
-79 MVTICIFIVIQ
+79 LITISIFIVIQ

-106 ENVAHTVR
+106 ENIAHTVR

-130 RILNTLKPAGI
+130 RILHTLKPAGI

-160 APEKPV
+160 EPEKPV
-166 PRWVA
+166 PRLIA

-185 SVERSGLP
+185 SIENTGSP
-193 KPIAYLVLQA
+193 KPLAYLVLQA
-203 DSSRVYQFL
+203 NSTRVYQFI
-212 LSTLSTMITTYL
+212 LSTFSTMITTYL
-224 LLALILSI
+224 LLALILSV

-240 LIVHPLRD
+240 LIVHPLRNI
-248 LSRDLQELPP
+248 SRELQELPP
-258 QAILTH
+258 QSILTH
-264 KMKLPNNHRDDEI
+264 KLTLPQGHRDDEI

-284 NRNQQVLESIHDEMS
+284 NRNQQVLESVHDEMS
-299 RMTTHFAVTDLPN
+299 RLTTHFDVTDLPN

-318 LLEQH
+318 LLDQYMR
-323 ISHRHNRQ
+323 SRSKPF
-331 AWGLMVIRIETLQ
+331 GLMVIRVETLQ

-369 VDDHSLL
+369 LDDHTLL
-376 AQTGPS
+376 AQTGAS
-382 DFALLMKRAHNPF
+382 DFVLLMKRASNPF

-405 IRINQ
+405 IRLNQ
-410 PVNLQQLQLRPNASI
+410 PVNLHQLQLRPNSSI
-425 GLALHEES
+425 GLALRDDEPL
-433 SISAS
+433 SAN
-438 EQLDRATSA
+438 ELLDRATSA
-447 MMSARHQGKNQI
+447 MMSARHQGKNQV
-459 LFFDPALTE
+459 LFFDAALNE

-494 PQINMETGE
+494 PQIDMQTGE
-503 LAGAEALLRM
+503 LVGAEALLRM
-513 RMPDGSYGLSEEFI
+513 RQPDGSYGLSEEFI

-552 AWQKQGINIPLSVN
+552 AWQKQGVMIPLSVN
-566 ISAVQL
+566 VSAVQL
-572 RDASMVSHLQG
+572 RDASMVTHLQA
-583 LLERHRIAPGNFV
+583 LLERHRIAPGTFV
-596 LEITETAQIGDAE
+596 LEMTETAQIGDAE
-609 QAIALLRLLQQTGV
+609 QAISLLRMLQQTGV

-652 MDRSFVAALPDD
+652 MDRSFVSALPDD

-674 ADIIHLDVIAE
+674 ADIIDLDVIAE
-685 GVETAEQRDWLLA
+685 GVETHEQRDWLLA
-698 RGITIGQGYLYAEAL
+698 RGIRIGQGYLYSEAL
-713 PLHVFNQRWLAS
+713 VLTRFNQQWIAKPS
-725 PQLPV
+725 PTK

>member
-1 MATWPAFTPAKTC
+1 M
-14 IIPNHFINNQTCLFF
+14 
-29 AFIPAKKT
+29 
-37 RDLGYTRCEFH
+37 
-48 LITRLWWPGEVLLR
+48 R

-99 IDYAQQM
+99 VDYAQQM

-114 QPLSEAV
+114 EPLSEAV

-166 PRWVA
+166 PRWIA

-185 SVERSGLP
+185 SVERAGLP

-240 LIVHPLRD
+240 LIIHPLRD
-248 LSRDLQELPP
+248 ISRDLQELPP

-264 KMKLPNNHRDDEI
+264 KLPLPHNHRDDEI
-277 GMLIRSY
+277 GMMIRSY

-299 RMTTHFAVTDLPN
+299 RLTTHFAVTDLPN

-323 ISHRHNRQ
+323 IHQSHSRKS
-331 AWGLMVIRIETLQ
+331 WGLMVIRIETLQ
-344 EANGVLSDE
+344 EANGVLSDD

-369 VDDHSLL
+369 VDDHTLL

-425 GLALHEES
+425 GLALHDD
-433 SISAS
+433 SAVS
-438 EQLDRATSA
+438 AAEQLDRATSA

-541 WVFEEACRILA
+541 WVFEEACRIIA
-552 AWQKQGINIPLSVN
+552 GWQRLGVNIPLSVN

-572 RDASMVSHLQG
+572 RDASMVSHLQS

-596 LEITETAQIGDAE
+596 LEITETAQIGDVE
-609 QAIALLRLLQQTGV
+609 QAMTLLRSLQQTGV

-638 YLHQFKALP
+638 YLHQFKSLP

-652 MDRSFVAALPDD
+652 MDRTFVAALPDD

-685 GVETAEQRDWLLA
+685 GVETAEQRDWLLE
-698 RGITIGQGYLYAEAL
+698 RGITIGQGYFYAEAL
-713 PLHVFNQRWLAS
+713 PLIVFNHRWLDTS
-725 PQLPV
+725 VNPK

>member
-1 MATWPAFTPAKTC
+1 MRVKTC

-353 QRDTLMLTLV
+353 QRATLMLTLV

-552 AWQKQGINIPLSVN
+552 GWQKQGINIPLSVN

-713 PLHVFNQRWLAS
+713 PLHIFNQRWLNS
-725 PQLPV
+725 SQLPE

>member
-1 MATWPAFTPAKTC
+1 M
-14 IIPNHFINNQTCLFF
+14 
-29 AFIPAKKT
+29 
-37 RDLGYTRCEFH
+37 
-48 LITRLWWPGEVLLR
+48 R

-552 AWQKQGINIPLSVN
+552 GWQKQGINIPLSVN

-623 AVALDDFGMGYSNLN
+623 GVALDDFGMGYSNLN

-713 PLHVFNQRWLAS
+713 PLHIFNQRWLNS
-725 PQLPV
+725 SQLPE

>member
-1 MATWPAFTPAKTC
+1 
-14 IIPNHFINNQTCLFF
+14 
-29 AFIPAKKT
+29 
-37 RDLGYTRCEFH
+37 
-48 LITRLWWPGEVLLR
+48 
-62 VSRSLTIKQMA
+62 MA

-79 MVTICIFIVIQ
+79 MVTISIFIVIQ

-130 RILNTLKPAGI
+130 HILNTLKPAGI

-166 PRWVA
+166 PLWVA

-248 LSRDLQELPP
+248 ISRDLQELPP

-264 KMKLPNNHRDDEI
+264 KLPLPNNHRDDEI

-323 ISHRHNRQ
+323 MRHRYNRQ
-331 AWGLMVIRIETLQ
+331 PWGLMVIRIETLQ

-405 IRINQ
+405 MRINQ

-433 SISAS
+433 TISAS
-438 EQLDRATSA
+438 EQLVRATSA

-541 WVFEEACRILA
+541 WVFEEACRIIA
-552 AWQKQGINIPLSVN
+552 GWQKLGINIPLSVN

-572 RDASMVSHLQG
+572 RDASMVTHLQG

-596 LEITETAQIGDAE
+596 LEITETAQIGDAD
-609 QAIALLRLLQQTGV
+609 QAIALLRSLQQTGV

-713 PLHVFNQRWLAS
+713 PLNVFNQRWLTTS
-725 PQLPV
+725 QRPE

>member
-1 MATWPAFTPAKTC
+1 
-14 IIPNHFINNQTCLFF
+14 
-29 AFIPAKKT
+29 
-37 RDLGYTRCEFH
+37 
-48 LITRLWWPGEVLLR
+48 
-62 VSRSLTIKQMA
+62 MA
-73 TVSAVA
+73 TVSLVAVIT
-79 MVTICIFIVIQ
+79 VSIFIVIQ

-106 ENVAHTVR
+106 ETIAHSVR

-121 LKADIPQAE
+121 LRADIPQAE
-130 RILNTLKPAGI
+130 HILHSLKPAGI

-160 APEKPV
+160 EPEKPV
-166 PRWVA
+166 PRLVA

-185 SVERSGLP
+185 SVENTGSP
-193 KPIAYLVLQA
+193 KPLAYLVLQA
-203 DSSRVYQFL
+203 NSSRVYQFI
-212 LSTLSTMITTYL
+212 LSTLSTMIITYL
-224 LLALILSI
+224 LLALILSV

-240 LIVHPLRD
+240 LIIHPLRNI
-248 LSRDLQELPP
+248 SRELQELPP
-258 QAILTH
+258 QSILAH
-264 KMKLPNNHRDDEI
+264 KLTLPQGHRDDEI

-284 NRNQQVLESIHDEMS
+284 NRNQQVLESVHDEMS
-299 RMTTHFAVTDLPN
+299 RLTTHFAVTDLPN
-312 RALFLA
+312 RTLFLA
-318 LLEQH
+318 LVDQH
-323 ISHRHNRQ
+323 MHHPCRPF
-331 AWGLMVIRIETLQ
+331 GLMVIRVETLQ

-369 VDDHSLL
+369 LDDHTLL

-382 DFALLMKRAHNPF
+382 DFALLMKRANNPF
-395 RAMRLARNLM
+395 RAIRLARNLI
-405 IRINQ
+405 IRLNQ

-425 GLALHEES
+425 GLALRDDEPLGANEL
-433 SISAS
+433 
-438 EQLDRATSA
+438 LDRATSA

-459 LFFDPALTE
+459 LFFDAALTE

-481 QGLQDEQFALYLQ
+481 QGLHDEQFALYLQ
-494 PQINMETGE
+494 PQINMQTGE

-513 RMPDGSYGLSEEFI
+513 RQPDGSYGLSEEFI

-552 AWQKQGINIPLSVN
+552 GWQKHGVMIPLSVN

-572 RDASMVSHLQG
+572 RDASMVTHLQS
-583 LLERHRIAPGNFV
+583 LLERHRIAPGTFV
-596 LEITETAQIGDAE
+596 VEITETAQIGDAE
-609 QAIALLRLLQQTGV
+609 QAISLLRMLQQTGV

-652 MDRSFVAALPDD
+652 MDRSFVSALPDD

-674 ADIIHLDVIAE
+674 AEIINLDVIAE
-685 GVETAEQRDWLLA
+685 GVETNEQRDWLLA
-698 RGITIGQGYLYAEAL
+698 RGIHIGQGYLYSEAVNL
-713 PLHVFNQRWLAS
+713 TRFNQQWIVKPSRTE
-725 PQLPV
+725 

>member
-1 MATWPAFTPAKTC
+1 MRVKTC

-248 LSRDLQELPP
+248 ISRDLQELPP

-552 AWQKQGINIPLSVN
+552 GWQKQGINIPLSVN

-713 PLHVFNQRWLAS
+713 PLHIFNQRWLNS
-725 PQLPV
+725 SQLPE

>member
-1 MATWPAFTPAKTC
+1 M
-14 IIPNHFINNQTCLFF
+14 
-29 AFIPAKKT
+29 
-37 RDLGYTRCEFH
+37 
-48 LITRLWWPGEVLLR
+48 R

-410 PVNLQQLQLRPNASI
+410 PVNLHQLQLRPNASI

-552 AWQKQGINIPLSVN
+552 GWQKQGINIPLSVN

-713 PLHVFNQRWLAS
+713 PLHIFNQRWLNS
-725 PQLPV
+725 SQLLE

>member
-1 MATWPAFTPAKTC
+1 M
-14 IIPNHFINNQTCLFF
+14 
-29 AFIPAKKT
+29 
-37 RDLGYTRCEFH
+37 
-48 LITRLWWPGEVLLR
+48 R

-73 TVSAVA
+73 TVSLVAVIT
-79 MVTICIFIVIQ
+79 VSIFIVIQ

-106 ENVAHTVR
+106 ETIAHSVR

-121 LKADIPQAE
+121 LRADIPQAE
-130 RILNTLKPAGI
+130 HILHSLKPAGI

-160 APEKPV
+160 EPEKPV
-166 PRWVA
+166 PRLVA

-185 SVERSGLP
+185 SVENTGSP
-193 KPIAYLVLQA
+193 KPLAYLVLQA
-203 DSSRVYQFL
+203 NSSRVYQFI
-212 LSTLSTMITTYL
+212 LSTLSTMIITYL
-224 LLALILSI
+224 LLALILSV

-240 LIVHPLRD
+240 LIIHPLRNI
-248 LSRDLQELPP
+248 SRELQELPP
-258 QAILTH
+258 QSILAH
-264 KMKLPNNHRDDEI
+264 KLTLPQGHRDDEI

-284 NRNQQVLESIHDEMS
+284 NRNQQVLESVHDEMS
-299 RMTTHFAVTDLPN
+299 RLTTHFAVTDLPN
-312 RALFLA
+312 RTLFLA
-318 LLEQH
+318 LVDQH
-323 ISHRHNRQ
+323 MRHPCRPF
-331 AWGLMVIRIETLQ
+331 GLMVIRVETLQ

-369 VDDHSLL
+369 LDDHTLL

-382 DFALLMKRAHNPF
+382 DFALLMKRANNPF
-395 RAMRLARNLM
+395 RAIRLARNLI
-405 IRINQ
+405 IRLNQ

-425 GLALHEES
+425 GLALRDDEPLGANEL
-433 SISAS
+433 
-438 EQLDRATSA
+438 LDRATSA

-459 LFFDPALTE
+459 LFFDAALTE

-481 QGLQDEQFALYLQ
+481 QGLHDEQFALYLQ
-494 PQINMETGE
+494 PQINMQTGE

-513 RMPDGSYGLSEEFI
+513 RQPDGSYGLSEEFI

-552 AWQKQGINIPLSVN
+552 GWQKHGVMIPLSVN

-572 RDASMVSHLQG
+572 RDASMVTHLQS
-583 LLERHRIAPGNFV
+583 LLARHRIAPGTFV

-609 QAIALLRLLQQTGV
+609 QAISLLRMLQKTGV

-652 MDRSFVAALPDD
+652 MDRSFVSALPDD

-674 ADIIHLDVIAE
+674 AEIIKLDVIAE
-685 GVETAEQRDWLLA
+685 GVETNEQRDWLLA
-698 RGITIGQGYLYAEAL
+698 RGIHIGQGYLYSEAVNL
-713 PLHVFNQRWLAS
+713 TRFNQQWIVKPSRTE
-725 PQLPV
+725 